1 MAWGNKAAWKGARAN
16 KHNAKKVTVDGIRFD
31 SKKEARRYQQL
42 KMLERAG
49 EISNLR
55 LQVKYYFEVNGGL
68 VTYDSGR
75 KMFYKADFVYHD
87 EMLGQEVVEDVKGQ
101 DTDASKIKRAL
112 FAAVYGKRILI
123 T

>member
-1 MAWGNKAAWKGARAN
+1 MAWRSPRAS
-16 KHNAKKVTVDGIRFD
+16 KYNAKRVEVDGIKFD

-42 KMLERAG
+42 KLLERAG

-55 LQVKYYFEVNGGL
+55 LQVPFYFEVNGGP
-68 VTYDSGR
+68 VTFDTGR
-75 KMFYKADFVYHD
+75 KMFYKADFVYYD
-87 EMLGQEVVEDVKGQ
+87 ELLGKEIVEDAKGK

-112 FAAVYGKRILI
+112 FASVYGFRVLI